1 MKKYKYECHCHT
13 TLMSPCGKTDPAVT
27 VREYIKAGYDGIYIT
42 DHLFAQNPLNKYSEL
57 SWKEV
62 VDNHFKGF
70 NAVSDATDGKIDIF
84 CGAELR
90 IADSVND
97 YLIYGV
103 NKTFF
108 YEHDLI
114 SMTLAQVSEAVRK
127 NGGLLVQAHPFRS
140 GMKIADPKLLDGIE
154 TYNGNFRHDSRND
167 IAKIWADKHDLIKL
181 SGSDFHQIEDLARG
195 GIMTNHKI
203 ESEKDFAITIKS
215 GNYSII
221 ETFGE

>member
-1 MKKYKYECHCHT
+1 
-13 TLMSPCGKTDPAVT
+13 
-27 VREYIKAGYDGIYIT
+27 
-42 DHLFAQNPLNKYSEL
+42 
-57 SWKEV
+57 
-62 VDNHFKGF
+62 
-70 NAVSDATDGKIDIF
+70 
-84 CGAELR
+84 
-90 IADSVND
+90 
-97 YLIYGV
+97 
-103 NKTFF
+103 
-108 YEHDLI
+108 
-114 SMTLAQVSEAVRK
+114 MTLAQVSEAVRK